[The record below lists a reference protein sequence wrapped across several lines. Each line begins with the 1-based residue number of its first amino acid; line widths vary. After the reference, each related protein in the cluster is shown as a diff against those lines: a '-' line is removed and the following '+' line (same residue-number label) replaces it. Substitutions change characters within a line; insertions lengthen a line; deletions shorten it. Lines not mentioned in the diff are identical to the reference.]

1 MVASFSSEPLA
12 LDRLMDILL
21 ECESQQ
27 RSFVS
32 KIPLQSNLVQHS
44 QVFDSVLAPLTG
56 SMSDSRVMGLFSHGG
71 RRAYRAHGRSNY
83 GRLQCQICERLGHL
97 TQMCYYH
104 FDHSID
110 GPPVNSFSPPA
121 LMFSPLSSS
130 YDLPASLHI
139 WSFKRVFLQVGHTIL
154 GTQVLV
160 ILPDIGLHIWVL
172 RYLLFIMLYVM
183 LA

>member
-1 MVASFSSEPLA
+1 
-12 LDRLMDILL
+12 MDILL

-139 WSFKRVFLQVGHTIL
+139 WSFKRVWWLTLVHFSLIVFLQMFLMGLCPLGHPCMP
-154 GTQVLV
+154 V
-160 ILPDIGLHIWVL
+160 
-172 RYLLFIMLYVM
+172 YLLMFIHVL
-183 LA
+183 